1 MNYAAWA
8 VSGVKDGNS
17 TATVSVVDLQSF
29 NVRARVPP
37 QSRSLLLCALT
48 RTRTTAHTRHTAH
61 DTRHTTHTGDTHVDV
76 RGSSMGHRLARHLPD
91 LRVFTSTS
99 MPLET

>member
-37 QSRSLLLCALT
+37 PNHVPFCCAHSLAHARPHTHGT
-48 RTRTTAHTRHTAH
+48 RP
-61 DTRHTTHTGDTHVDV
+61 GDTHVGV
-76 RGSSMGHRLARHLPD
+76 RGSSLGHRLARHLPD